1 MASEALSRPTLGG
14 AAKRSE
20 RTMDGNFGIGRFG
33 GVEVRI
39 NWSLLAVFALIVWSL
54 TESGRRSRRPRAGPE
69 GRIATRRS

>member
-39 NWSLLAVFALIVWSL
+39 NWSLPFGPCRSYGPR
-54 TESGRRSRRPRAGPE
+54 SGQRCQ
-69 GRIATRRS
+69 GR